1 MLLPE
6 GMWVAWYGG
15 GQHEVSRVQTLSLGG
30 LFISTPDA
38 LPVGTNVRLAFEVPG
53 GEVRAEAI
61 VRDMAVGEGMGVE
74 FTRIDS
80 RDRVLLGQL
89 LKRLLR

>member
-1 MLLPE
+1 
-6 GMWVAWYGG
+6 MWVAWYGG
-15 GQHEVSRVQTLSLGG
+15 GQHQVSRVQTLSLGG
-30 LFISTPDA
+30 LFISTSDA

-61 VRDMAVGEGMGVE
+61 VRDMVGDEGMGVE